1 MADLYKN
8 VDGVRIKMTAQE
20 SASMV
25 AEWKRNE
32 AADAAIAY
40 IGTRRDAYH
49 GAFGSLA
56 DEFDFIYHELETSG
70 SLTTSGSWF
79 QTIKSIKDA
88 NPKPQRG

>member
-1 MADLYKN
+1 MAVLN
-8 VDGVRIKMTAQE
+8 RIVDGVKVQMTAEE

-25 AEWKRNE
+25 AEWKQNV
-32 AADAAIAY
+32 ASASAVAY
-40 IGTRRDAYH
+40 KRTREKAYSNT
-49 GAFGSLA
+49 FGSLA

-88 NPKPQRG
+88 NPKP